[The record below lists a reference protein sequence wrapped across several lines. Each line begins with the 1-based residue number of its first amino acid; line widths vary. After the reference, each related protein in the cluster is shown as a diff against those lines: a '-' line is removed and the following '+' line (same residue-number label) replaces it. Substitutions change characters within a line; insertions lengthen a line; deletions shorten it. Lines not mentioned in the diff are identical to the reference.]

1 MSTTRLDTHTALVV
15 IDLQKGI
22 VALPTAH
29 PVAPVIEHTR
39 ELLDAFRRRGLPV
52 VLVNVAGGAPGRTQQ
67 QVRLDALPA
76 DWTELLPEL
85 NRQPSDHVVTKK
97 TWGAFT
103 GTGLDAHLKAAGIT
117 QIVLAGIATS
127 IGVEST
133 ARQAHELGYNVTLA
147 VDAMT
152 DLNADAHANSVERL
166 FPRLGETG
174 STQEILALLDRRGA

>member
-1 MSTTRLDTHTALVV
+1 MSTTRLDTNTALVV
-15 IDLQKGI
+15 IDLQIGI
-22 VALPTAH
+22 VALPTSH
-29 PVAPVIEHTR
+29 PVVPVIERTR
-39 ELLDAFRRRGLPV
+39 ELLDAFRERGLSV
-52 VLVNVAGGAPGRTQQ
+52 VLVNVDGSAPGRTQQ
-67 QVRLDALPA
+67 QARLEALPA
-76 DWTELLPEL
+76 DWADLVPGL
-85 NRQPSDHVVTKK
+85 NRQPDDHVVTKK

-103 GTGLDAHLKAAGIT
+103 ATDLDAYLKAAGVT
-117 QIVLAGIATS
+117 QIVLTGVATS

-152 DLNADAHANSVERL
+152 DLNADAHTNSIERV